1 MKTRFLTHKFYKTKY
16 LLIPF
21 FAVFTQLNAQ
31 EVSSYVDTTSIR
43 IGEQITYK
51 INVKADS
58 LEDIDFPKAKDFAPF
73 ELINEFKVDTNYLNK
88 KFIISKKFALT
99 YFDSGAYYIPS
110 QKLTLLNK
118 EVKLDS
124 FKITINPVKIDT
136 TKQGLYD
143 IKPIMK
149 SNTQIDFIFFGYILI
164 FIAVI
169 CAVLYF
175 KKQIFSFFSIQKLK
189 VEYLTPYEKAVIELT
204 KIKKLN
210 YLSDV
215 DIKTYYSDLTFA
227 IRNFI
232 EEKIIKNALESTTKE
247 LIQKLS
253 LLKTSKKLNFS
264 NSTLKN
270 IEDVFSRADL
280 VKFAKYEPDAQSASI
295 DLETLSKELE
305 NIKLILPEPS
315 NEELEKNLK
324 IQENLRR
331 KRLKNRNNKII
342 IYSLLSLLLVYLTA
356 SIMYGFTY
364 VNDKLFRKQN
374 LIFLESNEWVNSS
387 YGAPPITITTPE
399 VLNRNTDSFIFGLD
413 EASAKSE
420 FTYNNLKASLNI
432 ILTNIKL
439 PENSSSIKLQDV
451 MINSIETI
459 EKMGVKNIITKFE
472 KFQTPNDAEGLMI
485 YGSADF
491 PTDNLTQFRKYKYKM
506 FGFINSQDYKQI
518 FISWEEND
526 NYIVEIVDR
535 IVNSVEL
542 VKNKTSL

>member
-149 SNTQIDFIFFGYILI
+149 SNTQIDFIFLGYILI

-215 DIKTYYSDLTFA
+215 DIKTYYSDLTFVL
-227 IRNFI
+227 RNFI

-459 EKMGVKNIITKFE
+459 EKIGVKNIITKFE

-535 IVNSVEL
+535 IVNSIEL

>member
-227 IRNFI
+227 LRNFI

-451 MINSIETI
+451 MIISIETI

-535 IVNSVEL
+535 IVNSIEL

>member
-51 INVKADS
+51 INVKTDS

-149 SNTQIDFIFFGYILI
+149 SKTQIDFIFFGYILI

-227 IRNFI
+227 LRNFI

-535 IVNSVEL
+535 IVNSIEL

>member
-31 EVSSYVDTTSIR
+31 EVSSYVDTTNIR

>member
-149 SNTQIDFIFFGYILI
+149 SKTQIDFIFFGYILI

-215 DIKTYYSDLTFA
+215 DIKTYYSDLTFVL
-227 IRNFI
+227 RNFI

-439 PENSSSIKLQDV
+439 SENSSSIKLQDV

>member
-58 LEDIDFPKAKDFAPF
+58 LEDIDFPKAKNFAPF

-149 SNTQIDFIFFGYILI
+149 SNTQIDFIFLGYILI

-215 DIKTYYSDLTFA
+215 DIKTYYSDLTFVL
-227 IRNFI
+227 RNFI

-535 IVNSVEL
+535 IVNSIEL

>member
-1 MKTRFLTHKFYKTKY
+1 MKTRSLTHKFYKTKY

-535 IVNSVEL
+535 IVNSIEL

>member
-149 SNTQIDFIFFGYILI
+149 SKTQIDFIFFGYILI

-227 IRNFI
+227 LRNFI

-432 ILTNIKL
+432 ILTNIKI

-472 KFQTPNDAEGLMI
+472 KFQTQNDAEGLMI